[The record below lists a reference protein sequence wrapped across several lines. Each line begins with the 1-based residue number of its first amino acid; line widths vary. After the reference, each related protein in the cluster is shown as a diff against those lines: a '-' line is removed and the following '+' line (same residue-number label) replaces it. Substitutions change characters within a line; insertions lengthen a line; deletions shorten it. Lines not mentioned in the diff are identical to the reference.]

1 MESSSIPG
9 DDAMTI
15 MTCDFQKGD
24 EIEVFYQMPFA
35 QDHGNERIDVV
46 GDRWILSVT
55 PSLGSNRPR
64 LGWTQRW
71 LPAVAKE
78 LQYGGS
84 SVESV
89 RYQWQLQH
97 WYDWATGEH
106 ISVTKDPHALMA
118 ESGIQHVRKRTKDAW
133 KVPSRVPWTSN
144 HLYPKCTEAGVGGCE
159 VAVSFIVFQWG
170 AAKIPIDYDAH
181 SWGEREGST
190 ISNCFIRSF
199 FRDSVL
205 PKVGC
210 DYEVLT
216 LFIQQSDEFAK
227 ISPEFLLSLCRGRT
241 ICALYFLWPIQGL
254 QSYGELQPTAAAYV
268 EADLLF
274 PLVQRMESSGIPTRW
289 PHPLQLW
296 KLLTSKE
303 WMAQLCICEQFQIPL
318 TTCISKGLVLRD
330 PTKAAQMALETLSI
344 LKKDRNLDGKMSE
357 VVAKLGYSYE
367 GVDVK
372 MVDGNQLA
380 EALYF
385 LLTQPNYTNGSVY
398 VQERIQVSCEARCF
412 LINGCIQQM
421 LYTRFGRIDA
431 QGYVREYEKE
441 SSGDRAK
448 RDWFS
453 DDNEAWGDAMQ
464 QIQRFSDRWNLWLL
478 AQSAERTVSVRI
490 DYLLERVSPGKAR
503 VWTGEVGELGYS
515 TSGLDP
521 VLLFDAVVDSL
532 W

>member
-15 MTCDFQKGD
+15 MTRDFQKGD

-35 QDHGNERIDVV
+35 EDHGNERIDVV

-254 QSYGELQPTAAAYV
+254 QSYGDCAKSFTSFWFPTPNFGISQQVGCKCNSSVASH
-268 EADLLF
+268 LL
-274 PLVQRMESSGIPTRW
+274 
-289 PHPLQLW
+289 
-296 KLLTSKE
+296 
-303 WMAQLCICEQFQIPL
+303 
-318 TTCISKGLVLRD
+318 
-330 PTKAAQMALETLSI
+330 
-344 LKKDRNLDGKMSE
+344 
-357 VVAKLGYSYE
+357 
-367 GVDVK
+367 
-372 MVDGNQLA
+372 
-380 EALYF
+380 
-385 LLTQPNYTNGSVY
+385 
-398 VQERIQVSCEARCF
+398 
-412 LINGCIQQM
+412 
-421 LYTRFGRIDA
+421 
-431 QGYVREYEKE
+431 
-441 SSGDRAK
+441 
-448 RDWFS
+448 
-453 DDNEAWGDAMQ
+453 
-464 QIQRFSDRWNLWLL
+464 
-478 AQSAERTVSVRI
+478 
-490 DYLLERVSPGKAR
+490 
-503 VWTGEVGELGYS
+503 
-515 TSGLDP
+515 
-521 VLLFDAVVDSL
+521 
-532 W
+532 

>member
-1 MESSSIPG
+1 MESSLQQPSE
-9 DDAMTI
+9 DAMT
-15 MTCDFQKGD
+15 CDLQKGD
-24 EIEVFYQMPFA
+24 EIEVFYQMPFPE
-35 QDHGNERIDVV
+35 DHGNERIDVV

-64 LGWTQRW
+64 IGWTQRW

-78 LQYGGS
+78 LQYGGRGD
-84 SVESV
+84 VESV

-133 KVPSRVPWTSN
+133 KVPSRMPWTSN

-190 ISNCFIRSF
+190 VSNCFIRSF

-254 QSYGELQPTAAAYV
+254 QSYGDCAKSFTIFWFPTPNFGIFTSWLY
-268 EADLLF
+268 LF
-274 PLVQRMESSGIPTRW
+274 CSHLFQVGSS
-289 PHPLQLW
+289 
-296 KLLTSKE
+296 
-303 WMAQLCICEQFQIPL
+303 A
-318 TTCISKGLVLRD
+318 ISLMGLGW
-330 PTKAAQMALETLSI
+330 A
-344 LKKDRNLDGKMSE
+344 
-357 VVAKLGYSYE
+357 
-367 GVDVK
+367 
-372 MVDGNQLA
+372 
-380 EALYF
+380 
-385 LLTQPNYTNGSVY
+385 
-398 VQERIQVSCEARCF
+398 
-412 LINGCIQQM
+412 
-421 LYTRFGRIDA
+421 
-431 QGYVREYEKE
+431 
-441 SSGDRAK
+441 
-448 RDWFS
+448 
-453 DDNEAWGDAMQ
+453 
-464 QIQRFSDRWNLWLL
+464 
-478 AQSAERTVSVRI
+478 
-490 DYLLERVSPGKAR
+490 
-503 VWTGEVGELGYS
+503 
-515 TSGLDP
+515 
-521 VLLFDAVVDSL
+521 
-532 W
+532 